1 MSNIMIKPGTPP
13 AMAKAI
19 ADGALKAENKALLET
34 IDMLM
39 CEIAHKDELLELYR
53 WKEQREGERM
63 LVRYYN
69 RQPKPSLWQK
79 LVRICREALA

>member
-1 MSNIMIKPGTPP
+1 MNNIMITQSTPP

-53 WKEQREGERM
+53 WKEQREGEQMLRKYRSRPPRM
-63 LVRYYN
+63 SMFEKLGALIA
-69 RQPKPSLWQK
+69 SLM
-79 LVRICREALA
+79 A

>member
-34 IDMLM
+34 IDMLI

-53 WKEQREGERM
+53 WKEQREREQVLMKYRDRLPRLSVLKRLGA
-63 LVRYYN
+63 LIA
-69 RQPKPSLWQK
+69 SLT
-79 LVRICREALA
+79 A